1 LSSANQFAFFSVLAK
16 KIALWK
22 KAYKSKL
29 DYSIMIIDSPT
40 KLESF
45 LAFVVL
51 IYFLLRKTSMKYPQ
65 TGDRTAA
72 VT

>member
-1 LSSANQFAFFSVLAK
+1 MSSLLVTETSLFLCSRERK
-16 KIALWK
+16 PPSGK
-22 KAYKSKL
+22 KAYKSNH
-29 DYSIMIIDSPT
+29 DYDSPT

-65 TGDRTAA
+65 TGDRIAA